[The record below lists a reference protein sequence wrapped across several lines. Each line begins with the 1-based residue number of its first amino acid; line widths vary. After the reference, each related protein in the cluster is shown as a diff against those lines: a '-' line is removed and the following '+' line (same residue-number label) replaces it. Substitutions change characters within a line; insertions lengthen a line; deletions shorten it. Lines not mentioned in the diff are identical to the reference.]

1 MPQEP
6 LAISPDKIELMA
18 TAFRPHRLDV
28 VDGVSA
34 GDVRGEFGE
43 QMSFGSRTLEH
54 PVTREQHF
62 LKHRSLQG
70 YREMDGVPP
79 RMTKSYCR
87 IKRLLVGH
95 NSSFG
100 SFWHVGSKGSASGR
114 TNMISCAN
122 LALI

>member
-34 GDVRGEFGE
+34 GDIRGEFGE

-70 YREMDGVPP
+70 YREMYGVPP
-79 RMTKSYCR
+79 RMAKWYCR
-87 IKRLLVGH
+87 MRRPFVGH

-100 SFWHVGSKGSASGR
+100 SFWHVGSKGSASDR

-122 LALI
+122 PALI